1 MDLWKNRGVLLIKL
15 FPYMTNRICHNGFTV
30 FSWLLPHHLVNLLFC
45 KHPSGMFR
53 QIVKCKKLIVTEWYL
68 YPILIYRLLFQMNLQ
83 ARKKQS
89 LRFCFLLLD
98 LRVCERREDHLR
110 NIVRFL
116 YFPYDNLYLFYTSPP
131 AFLSLPYFRKTPLT
145 ASTRSTTLALVTNA
159 TGSLSTT
166 AIHSSPLYRYNC
178 MVVSG

>member
-1 MDLWKNRGVLLIKL
+1 
-15 FPYMTNRICHNGFTV
+15 
-30 FSWLLPHHLVNLLFC
+30 
-45 KHPSGMFR
+45 MFR

-98 LRVCERREDHLR
+98 LRVCERCEDHLR